1 MTKKVLLIFSILLLF
16 VFSFNVSASQLE
28 IGGELE
34 TYSNIVFNK
43 NNTPSLF
50 FTENLNLK
58 LYLPESN
65 NTEVK
70 VDFDITNN
78 QSGVNTNFKKL
89 YIKKKFSDFNMT
101 LGRQPVSWSFG
112 SLINPVA
119 FNFGAEVMTESTSA
133 KYIDAA
139 KFYFPVNWKTGI
151 ELVAESQSEIKT
163 GLRARTMF
171 NNYDLSAN
179 YVYDSTKDIE
189 NRIGFSIKGDLGP
202 LGAYSALSY
211 EIIKNNSNLENEQ
224 IYLAGLDYSKT
235 VNYSQLIYFQ
245 GEIINLSGNKLI
257 NMLQNMDTAYQT
269 NIELFNLN
277 DNRYNLFLGNISYTI
292 DNFSNLNLMMMANI
306 NDGSLALI
314 PQYKNQLPGNIDLTI
329 SSSLAGGEEG
339 EVFYNN
345 NIPLTVNLSYSF

>member
-1 MTKKVLLIFSILLLF
+1 MTKKVILIFSISLLF
-16 VFSFNVSASQLE
+16 IFSLSVSASQIE
-28 IGGELE
+28 VGGELE
-34 TYSNIVFNK
+34 TYSKITFSK
-43 NNTPSLF
+43 NQNPSLSLA
-50 FTENLNLK
+50 ENLNLK

-65 NTEVK
+65 NTEAK
-70 VDFDITNN
+70 VDFDITNT
-78 QSGVNTNFKKL
+78 QTGVNTNFKKL
-89 YIKKKFSDFNMT
+89 YLKKKFSNFNLT

-112 SLINPVA
+112 SLINPVD
-119 FNFGAEVMTESTSA
+119 FNFGAEVMDESTSA

-171 NNYDLSAN
+171 NNYDLSVN

-211 EIIKNNSNLENEQ
+211 EMAKNNSNLENEQ

-235 VNYSQLIYFQ
+235 INYSQLIYFQ
-245 GEIINLSGNKLI
+245 GEIVNLSGNKLI
-257 NMLQNMDTAYQT
+257 NMLQNIDTGYQT

-292 DNFSNLNLMMMANI
+292 DNFTNLNFMMITNI
-306 NDGSLALI
+306 NDGSLALL

-339 EVFYNN
+339 EVFYNS